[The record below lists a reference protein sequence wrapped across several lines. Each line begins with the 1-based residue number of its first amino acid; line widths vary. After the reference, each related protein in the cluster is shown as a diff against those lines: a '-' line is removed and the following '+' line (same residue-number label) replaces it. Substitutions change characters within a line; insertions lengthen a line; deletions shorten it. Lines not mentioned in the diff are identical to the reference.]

1 MTGDKLALG
10 AVAALA
16 ALGLAKRRGSRA
28 PYLDRYEGFTT
39 RRPDLSTPLGKSA
52 ATFDDA
58 KNFLTNMV
66 LYYGLIEDGKAVTEK
81 QRVRSRYR
89 NPRIVPQSWIRGPME
104 DPEIKNGPR
113 WERLSS
119 MTLKDWVR
127 WRKWKPVSLDRGYG
141 RNVHPLAWSGSRSK
155 RGSRSDQLSLGLQQ
169 KTRPRKRQKTRPRK
183 RRPCPDRFYS
193 PKNQAVDAQGQPL
206 VFYHGSRTPD
216 IKRFTTDEN
225 TTAYGLFFA
234 PDFNTAA
241 FYGPYVYKVHLY
253 VENLI
258 DLDESLRTVAQ
269 QSSFED
275 STRMMMSEWG
285 EYIEPSTSDLNR
297 TLYDL
302 IEGQQDNPAVRRVL
316 SQWMDTLD
324 EDIPEDE
331 RWEHLRHTL
340 DCEEPEEDDEV
351 IQKIFLAG
359 PPDPPAVQR
368 CTPDAEP

>member
-1 MTGDKLALG
+1 MSGDKLALG

-16 ALGLAKRRGSRA
+16 ALGLAKRRGSR
-28 PYLDRYEGFTT
+28 
-39 RRPDLSTPLGKSA
+39 
-52 ATFDDA
+52 
-58 KNFLTNMV
+58 
-66 LYYGLIEDGKAVTEK
+66 
-81 QRVRSRYR
+81 
-89 NPRIVPQSWIRGPME
+89 
-104 DPEIKNGPR
+104 
-113 WERLSS
+113 
-119 MTLKDWVR
+119 
-127 WRKWKPVSLDRGYG
+127 
-141 RNVHPLAWSGSRSK
+141 
-155 RGSRSDQLSLGLQQ
+155 SDQLSLGLQ
-169 KTRPRKRQKTRPRK
+169 QKTRPRK

-253 VENLI
+253 IENLI
-258 DLDESLRTVAQ
+258 DLDDNLRTVAH

-275 STRMMMSEWG
+275 STRMMKTDWG
-285 EYIEPSTSDLNR
+285 EYTEASTSDLNR

-302 IEGQQDNPAVRRVL
+302 IEGQQDSPAVRRVL

-331 RWEHLRHTL
+331 RWEYLRETL
-340 DCEEPEEDDEV
+340 DYEEPEEDDEV
-351 IQKIFLAG
+351 IQKVFQADPRIRQQFNAAHPMMNSEVAAIEGSYGSQRFYMNHQDNIMRTAENMGYDGVVFTDPSPSGLPVSWVVFGGAQVCILGTEDGSTAG
-359 PPDPPAVQR
+359 SPR
-368 CTPDAEP
+368 LTL